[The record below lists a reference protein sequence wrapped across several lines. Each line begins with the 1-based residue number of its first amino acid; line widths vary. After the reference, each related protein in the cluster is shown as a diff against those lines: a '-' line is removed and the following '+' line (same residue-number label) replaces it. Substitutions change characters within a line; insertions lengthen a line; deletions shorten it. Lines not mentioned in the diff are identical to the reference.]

1 MKKLLIV
8 GAGSCQVN
16 AIKKMKSK
24 GYHVIA
30 ADYNAWTVGKSL
42 ADEAVLADAFD
53 LDAIAETAKA
63 HEIDGIFTVGTDQP
77 VYVVNRVAEALNL
90 PHDLDRYTALWVT
103 NKKEMKQRFSKFKIP
118 TVPYAIVNASF
129 SSTALAGIK
138 PPYVVKPLDSQG
150 QRGIFK
156 LEGIDE
162 IRQNFDK
169 VIAHSR
175 QKEILVESYYESTEV
190 TLSGWVSRGKVSI
203 FTITDRVCFPSDIRL
218 GVCIAHQFPSK
229 HQQQYGDKIVELTH
243 TICQHFNIE
252 NGPIYFQFLIG
263 EQGIKVNEIACR
275 LGGAFEDVTIP
286 YACGVDV
293 LDWVISDS
301 FNEAPPMRTY
311 QYLSQDKPFNTQLFF
326 CKPGKIVNMTTL
338 SELLELPF
346 VIDAGYNYRIGDTI
360 EPIKNASQRAG
371 YFIVTGESEAEVA
384 SNISSVYDMLQ
395 FVSEKGD
402 NLIISYEHALIG
414 NF

>member
-42 ADEAVLADAFD
+42 ADEAILADAFD
-53 LDAIAETAKA
+53 LDAITETAKSHA
-63 HEIDGIFTVGTDQP
+63 VDGILTVGTDQP

-103 NKKEMKQRFSKFKIP
+103 NKKEMKQRFAKFKIP
-118 TVPYAIVNASF
+118 TVSFAIVNAAF

-156 LEGIDE
+156 LDGIDE
-162 IRQNFDK
+162 IRHHFEK

-175 QKEILVESYYESTEV
+175 ENEILVESYYESTEV
-190 TLSGWVSRGKVSI
+190 TLSGWVSRGKVSV
-203 FTITDRVCFPSDIRL
+203 FTITDRVCFPAHIRL
-218 GVCIAHQFPSK
+218 GVCIAHRFPSR
-229 HQQQYGDKIVELTH
+229 HQRQYGDKIVDLTH

-275 LGGAFEDVTIP
+275 LGGAYEDLTIP

-301 FNEAPPMRTY
+301 LTKASPIRTY
-311 QYLSQDKPFNTQLFF
+311 NLSYEKPFNTQLFF

-338 SELLELPF
+338 SELLEMPF
-346 VIDAGYNYRIGDTI
+346 VLDVGYNYRIGDTV
-360 EPIKNASQRAG
+360 ESIKNASQRAG
-371 YFIVTGESEAEVA
+371 YFIVTGESEAEVE
-384 SNISSVYDMLQ
+384 SNILKVYNKLA
-395 FVSEKGD
+395 FVSENGD
-402 NLIISYEHALIG
+402 NLIISYENALAG
-414 NF
+414 NL

>member
-16 AIKKMKSK
+16 AIKKMKAK
-24 GYHVIA
+24 GHYVIA
-30 ADYNAWTVGKSL
+30 ADYNAWTTGKAL

-53 LDAIAETAKA
+53 LEAITETAKA
-63 HEIDGIFTVGTDQP
+63 HSVDGILTVGTDQP
-77 VYVVNRVAEALNL
+77 VYVVNRVAESLNL

-129 SSTALAGIK
+129 SSTALAGIT

-156 LEGIDE
+156 LDGIDE
-162 IRQNFDK
+162 IRQHFDE

-175 QKEILVESYYESTEV
+175 ENEILVESYYESTEV
-190 TLSGWVSRGKVSI
+190 TLSGWVSKGKVSV
-203 FTITDRVCFPSDIRL
+203 FTLTDRVCFPSHIKL
-218 GVCIAHQFPSK
+218 GVCISHRSPSTHQSL
-229 HQQQYGDKIVELTH
+229 YGDRIIDLAH
-243 TICQHFNIE
+243 TICQQFNIE

-275 LGGAFEDVTIP
+275 LGGAYEDVTIP
-286 YACGVDV
+286 YACGVDI

-301 FNEAPPMRTY
+301 YHAAPPMRTY
-311 QYLSQDKPFNTQLFF
+311 SYRSYDKPFNTQLFF
-326 CKPGKIVNMTTL
+326 CKPGKIVNMTAL
-338 SELLELPF
+338 STLLELPF
-346 VIDAGYNYRIGDTI
+346 VLDAGYNYRMGDTI
-360 EPIKNASQRAG
+360 ESIKNASQRAG
-371 YFIVTGESEAEVA
+371 YFIVTGESEAEVE
-384 SNISSVYDMLQ
+384 SNINKVYRVLAFINEAGENLVITYDNAL
-395 FVSEKGD
+395 KG
-402 NLIISYEHALIG
+402 NL
-414 NF
+414 